1 MRRANTSE
9 LSFIKFFVYSL
20 GFILMGS
27 AIFLITVV
35 YKKISFETSQVMNK
49 PVCVNKT
56 LELKGRVLEIS
67 MESQNK
73 IKVFLKDE
81 HGANLIE
88 IYDECTG
95 ELINTIKIADQ
106 TMKSSKIDDEQI
118 TNDRQS
124 VS

>member
-9 LSFIKFFVYSL
+9 LSFIKFFVYAL

-27 AIFLITVV
+27 ALFLITVV

-56 LELKGRVLEIS
+56 LELKGRVLELS
-67 MESQNK
+67 MESNGK

-81 HGANLIE
+81 HGSNVIE

-95 ELINTIKIADQ
+95 ELVNTIKITDQ
-106 TMKSSKIDDEQI
+106 TMKSSKVDDGALSNEM
-118 TNDRQS
+118 QS